1 MCTIDK
7 YGYVIEHNKSFNVV
21 LECDICVE
29 TVFNICREVKYNL
42 FNQIDHSMISYETS
56 MMIMLRIESFHGSIL
71 NLVTYDNI
79 KYKMKVVDIANDKVS
94 LEFVGSSIDY
104 IINERADRRV
114 TLIDDE
120 LKASTFYDMECK
132 RNEHETRKILVV
144 DDSLTS
150 CKFITNVLR
159 TNYKVYDTEYEI
171 KAERVLSTVKKD
183 NANQYALMFID
194 INMPT
199 MSGYQL
205 CRDLR
210 TMGMENTKLIAI
222 SANVD
227 DDLINSLFACGFNG
241 FLSKPITYDKIASVL
256 TN

>member
-7 YGYVIEHNKSFNVV
+7 YGYVIEYNESFNVV
-21 LECDICVE
+21 LECN
-29 TVFNICREVKYNL
+29 TNSNRKYNL
-42 FNQIDHSMISYETS
+42 FNQIDHSMTSYETS

-114 TLIDDE
+114 TLIDYE

-171 KAERVLSTVKKD
+171 KAERVLSTVKD

-227 DDLINSLFACGFNG
+227 DDMINSLFACGFNG